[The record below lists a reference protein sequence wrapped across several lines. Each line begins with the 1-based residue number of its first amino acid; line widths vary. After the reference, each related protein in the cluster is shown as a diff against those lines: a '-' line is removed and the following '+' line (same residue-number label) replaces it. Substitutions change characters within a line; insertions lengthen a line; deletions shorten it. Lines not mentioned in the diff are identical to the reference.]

1 MSTVYF
7 PMSKIHSTDDCVKEN
22 SNNDYSVNVKNFEIC
37 DEPGQNL
44 SEWQIYPSAES
55 PKES

>member
-7 PMSKIHSTDDCVKEN
+7 PMSKIHSTDHCMKEN

-37 DEPGQNL
+37 DEPVQNL
-44 SEWQIYPSAES
+44 SERQIYPSAES

>member
-1 MSTVYF
+1 M
-7 PMSKIHSTDDCVKEN
+7 KEN

-44 SEWQIYPSAES
+44 SERQIYPSAES